1 MACVPATRVPEQH
14 RYQGDALWSPPP
26 LSAHSR
32 AMDPEVRAFYVDGFR
47 EDERLRLR
55 AHGVLERVRTQELL
69 ARFLPLPPAAV
80 LDVGGGTGVHAE
92 WLAKRGYAVHLID
105 PVEEHVAVAGELP
118 GVVAAVGD
126 ARWLPQ
132 EDDSQDA
139 VLLLGPLYHLP
150 EREARL
156 QALRE
161 ALRVARPGSPVVATG
176 ISRYATLMDIGS
188 DGRLTEAVEPFLHRL
203 HATGQFRGDVVG
215 FTTAYFHLPDEL
227 ALDLADAGL
236 CDVEVYGIE
245 GPAGPTL
252 RALGLECLD
261 ERLGAAVRAARL
273 VEREAAL
280 IAAAATCSRSGACKT
295 ATHSHL
301 QAARAWVKI

>member
-14 RYQGDALWSPPP
+14 RYRGDALWSPPP

-92 WLAKRGYAVHLID
+92 WLAQRGYAVHLID

-139 VLLLGPLYHLP
+139 VLLLGPL
-150 EREARL
+150 
-156 QALRE
+156 
-161 ALRVARPGSPVVATG
+161 
-176 ISRYATLMDIGS
+176 
-188 DGRLTEAVEPFLHRL
+188 
-203 HATGQFRGDVVG
+203 
-215 FTTAYFHLPDEL
+215 
-227 ALDLADAGL
+227 
-236 CDVEVYGIE
+236 
-245 GPAGPTL
+245 
-252 RALGLECLD
+252 
-261 ERLGAAVRAARL
+261 
-273 VEREAAL
+273 
-280 IAAAATCSRSGACKT
+280 
-295 ATHSHL
+295 
-301 QAARAWVKI
+301 